1 LIIES
6 IRISWS
12 SLVNKKLRLALTV
25 LGIAIGVAAIVGLL
39 SVGFGMQSAITESM
53 EQFGSDKIMV
63 MAGGGMGG
71 MGGLSGASLESDDLD
86 EIRKIKGV
94 DDASGMILKML
105 PVKFKDEIKTTY
117 IIGIDANDVKT
128 FFSEMQSFKIADG
141 DFFQKGDKD
150 VVTIGKIVASGLFEK
165 DVKVGN
171 DIYIDNKKVEVT
183 GIMSEIGN
191 PQDDSQ
197 IYVPLDTMNEL
208 VGDTNE
214 LSYIIVKASDPGKVD
229 SVAQDVE
236 DYLDKKYGEKNFM
249 AYTSEQVAQ
258 SVSQI
263 FSMISIVL
271 GGIASIALL
280 VAGIGIANTMYM
292 SVMEKTREVGVMKAI
307 GATNKHIMEIF
318 LVESAIIGML
328 GGLIGI
334 IIGFGVSVAVT
345 YYAKTAG
352 ISMLKATV
360 TPELA
365 IGGLLFAVILSMIF
379 GLLPARK
386 ASKMNPV
393 DALRYE

>member
-1 LIIES
+1 MIIES
-6 IRISWS
+6 IKISWS
-12 SLVNKKLRLALTV
+12 SLVNRKLRLGLTV

-39 SVGFGMQSAITESM
+39 SVGFGLQNAITESM

-63 MAGGGMGG
+63 MGGGAMGSLG
-71 MGGLSGASLESDDLD
+71 GASLESNDLD
-86 EIRKIKGV
+86 EIKRIKGV
-94 DDASGMILKML
+94 DEAGGMIFKVL
-105 PVKFKDEIKTTY
+105 PVKFKDEIKTAY
-117 IIGIDANDVKT
+117 VIGIDSADAEK

-141 DFFQKGDKD
+141 RFFKQGDKD
-150 VVTIGKIVASGLFEK
+150 ATTIGKIVGSGLFEK

-171 DIYIDNKKVEVT
+171 DLYIDNTKIEVV
-183 GIMSEIGN
+183 GIMGEIGN

-197 IYVPLDTMNEL
+197 IYVPLDTMKEII
-208 VGDTNE
+208 GDTDE
-214 LSYIIVKASDPGKVD
+214 LTYIVIKASDVSKVD
-229 SVAQDVE
+229 SIAQDVE
-236 DYLDKKYGEKNFM
+236 DYLDDKYGKENFK
-249 AYTSEQVAQ
+249 AYTSEQVAE
-258 SVSQI
+258 SVGQI
-263 FSMISIVL
+263 FSIISIVL
-271 GGIASIALL
+271 GGIASIALV

-334 IIGFGVSVAVT
+334 IIGFGVSAVVT
-345 YYAKTAG
+345 YYAKMSG
-352 ISMLKATV
+352 ISMLEATV

-386 ASKMNPV
+386 ASRMNPV